1 MEYLKIFNSK
11 EIRTRNEQE
20 KTSILKRTWQ
30 EKWLPSNMCKL
41 VWLSVSTGN
50 KGENQHLH

>member
-20 KTSILKRTWQ
+20 KTSILKKTWQ
-30 EKWLPSNMCKL
+30 EK
-41 VWLSVSTGN
+41 
-50 KGENQHLH
+50 